1 MELTIESIRPGDRE
15 RHHAL
20 MRQAFGSTDAFD
32 PSAPQTD
39 PDKFVCAYEGDQM
52 VGSVLTFDF
61 AMTWGGRRVRC
72 GGVSGVVVSP
82 QARGRGAAQRMLTE
96 SLRRMHDQGQV
107 ISALYP
113 TTASLYRRAGFEIV
127 GFYRR
132 RRIPVAA
139 VEVGGT
145 QDLRWREVDVS
156 SDVLADLYDDMAGR
170 FDGWFRVD
178 PQWWAFRSHR
188 QAGDA
193 TTNRFTYV
201 GARAG
206 VDVAAVQY
214 RYATADDF
222 YDLEVEVVAGVD
234 AEAVGAA
241 LGLLA
246 GHGTTARNVVTTVP
260 ASVLVPHVPQLQL
273 TATASDWPWMLRLV
287 DAPGAV
293 AARGWPTSVSGSVEL
308 DIADDRCP
316 GNAGAHVLQIGD
328 GTAALLRGGSGRVRV
343 TIQDLA
349 MLYSG
354 CDVPGLRT
362 AGRLI
367 EASGADLD
375 LLAAACVSNPS
386 IPLFF

>member
-1 MELTIESIRPGDRE
+1 MELTIESIRSGDRE

-20 MRQAFGSTDAFD
+20 MRQAFGGTDAFD

-39 PDKFVCAYEGDQM
+39 ADKFVCAYLGDQL

-82 QARGRGAAQRMLTE
+82 QARGRGAAQRMLDE
-96 SLRRMHDQGQV
+96 SLRRMLDQGQV
-107 ISALYP
+107 LSALYP
-113 TTASLYRRAGFEIV
+113 TTASLYRRAGYEVV
-127 GFYRR
+127 GHYRR
-132 RRIPVAA
+132 TRIPVAA
-139 VEVGGT
+139 IQPTGEA
-145 QDLRWREVDVS
+145 LEWREVDPS
-156 SDVLADLYDDMAGR
+156 SEVLSALHDDLAGR
-170 FDGWFRVD
+170 LDGWFRVD

-188 QAGDA
+188 QAADTSA
-193 TTNRFTYV
+193 NRFTYV

-206 VDVAAVQY
+206 SDVAAVQY
-214 RYATADDF
+214 RYAKADEF
-222 YDLEVEVVAGVD
+222 YDLEVEVLGGLDV
-234 AEAVGAA
+234 EAVGAA

-246 GHGTTARNVVTTVP
+246 GHGTTARNVVVALPT
-260 ASVLVPHVPQLQL
+260 SLLGPHVPQLQL
-273 TATASDWPWMLRLV
+273 TRSESDWPWMLRLV

-308 DIADDRCP
+308 DVIDDRCP
-316 GNAGAHVLQIGD
+316 GNAGPHVLEIGA
-328 GTAALLRGGSGRVRV
+328 GQAGLLRGGSGRIRV
-343 TIQDLA
+343 TSQDLA

-354 CDVPGLRT
+354 CDVAGLRA
-362 AGRLI
+362 AGRLV
-367 EASGADLD
+367 EASAADLD